1 MDLNALKIGDRVD
14 FTESESYSGSMV
26 KVVAINGNQIGLEID
41 VDGTI
46 DDDGDDKP
54 QVIYINR
61 EHITS
66 ILSAVPVTWEFR
78 VYSDMGAYDR
88 LEVSE
93 TDSGFATKKDALE
106 AVRDVVGDNDCIV
119 KVQSDDLE
127 EIETYHATRAGWEV
141 IS

>member
-1 MDLNALKIGDRVD
+1 MDLNALNIGDRVD

-26 KVVAINGNQIGLEID
+26 KVVAINGDQIGLEVD

-54 QVIYINR
+54 QIIYINR
-61 EHITS
+61 EHITN

-78 VYSDMGAYDR
+78 VYDDMGAYAR
-88 LEVSE
+88 HMVSE
-93 TDSGFATKKDALE
+93 TESGFATMKDALD
-106 AVRDVVGDNDCIV
+106 AARDVVGDKDRIV

-127 EIETYHATRAGWEV
+127 EIETYHATRAGWDV

>member
-14 FTESESYSGSMV
+14 FTESKSYSGSMV
-26 KVVAINGNQIGLEID
+26 KVVAIDGDQIGLEVD

-46 DDDGDDKP
+46 DDGDDKP
-54 QVIYINR
+54 QIIYINR
-61 EHITS
+61 DHITS

-78 VYSDMGAYDR
+78 VYADMGAYDR
-88 LEVSE
+88 LVVSE
-93 TDSGFATKKDALE
+93 TESGFNSKEDALD
-106 AVRDVVGDNDCIV
+106 AARDVIGDNDCIV

-127 EIETYHATRAGWEV
+127 EIEKYHATRVGWKV